1 MCIYI
6 YIYIYIHM
14 YMYIKGDDT
23 TGHLGVTDYPE
34 KLSAAAIHLQV
45 RLYIHIHIPMY
56 IHT

>member
-1 MCIYI
+1 
-6 YIYIYIHM
+6 M